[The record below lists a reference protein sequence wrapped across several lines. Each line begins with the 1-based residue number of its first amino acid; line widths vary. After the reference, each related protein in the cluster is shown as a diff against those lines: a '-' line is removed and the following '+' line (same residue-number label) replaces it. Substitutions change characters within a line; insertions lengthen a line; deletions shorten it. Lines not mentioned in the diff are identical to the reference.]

1 MVEERHYYGITY
13 DASFLE
19 HHGIL
24 GQKWGRR
31 RFQNQDGSLTPAGK
45 ERYSRSDFDS
55 DESYDRAKK
64 AAINSGDAA
73 QVKAWSHELSTQ
85 ELNSAIDRINTLKR
99 LESLQE
105 YPPTGYEKAQDA
117 LEKVAKTAGT
127 ISSIAKSSATF
138 KKSLDAIMG
147 KDDKDKKKK
156 NDKETDDDKDTSNDN
171 SGGKKNDKNDKKVK
185 LTKEEQ
191 DLVDDA
197 TDYLN
202 KKKSNFGDKVKNA
215 AKATGNTLKTAAGGL
230 KESNPVQN
238 AGMALNPQAAA
249 KYVTKTDTKRAQK
262 TANKHANTKVDDID
276 YDDLYTKSSM
286 FWYPDD

>member
-1 MVEERHYYGITY
+1 MIEERHYYGLTY
-13 DASFLE
+13 SADYLE

-31 RFQNQDGSLTPAGK
+31 RFQNADGSLTPAGK
-45 ERYSRSDFDS
+45 ERYSRADFDS
-55 DESYDRAKK
+55 DESYNNAKK

-73 QVKAWSHELSTQ
+73 KVKAWSHELSTQ
-85 ELNSAIDRINTLKR
+85 EINTAIERINTLKR

-117 LEKVAKTAGT
+117 LEKVARTAGT
-127 ISSIAKSSATF
+127 VSSIAKSSATF

-147 KDDKDKKKK
+147 KYEKKKK
-156 NDKETDDDKDTSNDN
+156 VDSETDGSNDN
-171 SGGKKNDKNDKKVK
+171 GGGKKNDKKDKKTT

-202 KKKSNFGDKVKNA
+202 KKNKGSFGDKVKNA
-215 AKATGNTLKTAAGGL
+215 AKTTGNTLKTAAGGL
-230 KESNPVQN
+230 KESDPIQN
-238 AGMALNPQAAA
+238 MGMALNPQQAA
-249 KYVTKTDTKRAQK
+249 KNVTKTDTKRAQQ
-262 TANKHANTKVDDID
+262 TANRHANTKVDDID

>member
-1 MVEERHYYGITY
+1 MIEERHYYGLTY
-13 DASFLE
+13 SADYLE

-31 RFQNQDGSLTPAGK
+31 RFQNADGSLTPAGK
-45 ERYSRSDFDS
+45 ERYSRADFDS
-55 DESYDRAKK
+55 DESYNNAKK

-73 QVKAWSHELSTQ
+73 KVKAWSHELSTQ
-85 ELNSAIDRINTLKR
+85 ELNTAIDRINTLKR

-117 LEKVAKTAGT
+117 LEKVARTAGT
-127 ISSIAKSSATF
+127 VSSIAKSSATF

-147 KDDKDKKKK
+147 KDEKKKK
-156 NDKETDDDKDTSNDN
+156 DDSETDGSNDN
-171 SGGKKNDKNDKKVK
+171 GGGKKNDKKDKKTT

-202 KKKSNFGDKVKNA
+202 KKNKSSFGDKVKNA
-215 AKATGNTLKTAAGGL
+215 AKTTGNTLKTAAGGL
-230 KESNPVQN
+230 KESDPIQN
-238 AGMALNPQAAA
+238 VGMALNPQQVA
-249 KYVTKTDTKRAQK
+249 KNVTKTDIKRAQQ
-262 TANKHANTKVDDID
+262 TANRHANTKVNDID